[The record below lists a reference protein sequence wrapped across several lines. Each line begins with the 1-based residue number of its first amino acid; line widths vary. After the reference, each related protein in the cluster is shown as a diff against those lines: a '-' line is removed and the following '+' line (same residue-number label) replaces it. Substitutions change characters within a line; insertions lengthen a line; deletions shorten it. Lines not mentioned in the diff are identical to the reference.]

1 MPSRRYALMRNGLL
15 LALMLLGLYGLL
27 AYVALP
33 SAWSHYEHQRGLAGR
48 PMLTHTAQG
57 IPGDP
62 LNVGLVGSQEDIVRT
77 MHVAGWHPA
86 DPITFQTSLKI
97 IDSVVLNRPDP
108 DAPVSSLFY
117 EGRREDLAFEKPVG
131 SSADRRHHVRLWKV
145 LARGQEGRP
154 VWLGSATFDR
164 GVGLSRYTGQV
175 THHIDPDID
184 AERDG
189 LISDLVQAGMVEV
202 RYQVSG
208 IGPTLSGRNGEGDP
222 YATDGEIWMAV
233 LVTAGEKRTQP
244 PTELATPALVTA
256 KDAIWNAVMGS
267 SPQQ

>member
-1 MPSRRYALMRNGLL
+1 MSPT
-15 LALMLLGLYGLL
+15 
-27 AYVALP
+27 VVLP
-33 SAWSHYEHQRGLAGR
+33 SAWSHYEHQLGLEGQ
-48 PMLTHTAQG
+48 PMLTHTGQG

-62 LNVGLVGSQEDIVRT
+62 LNVGLVGSQEDIVRA
-77 MHVAGWHPA
+77 MHLAGWHPA
-86 DPITFQTSLKI
+86 DSITLQTSLEI
-97 IDSVVLNRPDP
+97 IDSVVLDRPDP

-131 SSADRRHHVRLWKV
+131 SSADRRHHVRLWRV

-175 THHIDPDID
+175 THHIAPNID

-189 LISDLVQAGMVEV
+189 LVADLMQAGMVEV

-208 IGPTLSGRNGEGDP
+208 IGPTLRGRNGEGDL
-222 YATDGEIWMAV
+222 YFTDGEIWMAV
-233 LVTAGEKRTQP
+233 LSAAGQRRLQP
-244 PTELATPALVTA
+244 PVTLPNPTLIAA
-256 KDAIWNAVMGS
+256 KEEIWKAVLGS
-267 SPQQ
+267 WPQQ

>member
-1 MPSRRYALMRNGLL
+1 
-15 LALMLLGLYGLL
+15 
-27 AYVALP
+27 
-33 SAWSHYEHQRGLAGR
+33 
-48 PMLTHTAQG
+48 MLTHTAQG

-62 LNVGLVGSQEDIVRT
+62 LNVGLVGSQEDIVRA
-77 MHVAGWHPA
+77 MHSAGWHPA
-86 DPITFQTSLKI
+86 DPITFRTSLAI
-97 IDSVVLNRPDP
+97 IGSVVLDRPDP
-108 DAPVSSLFY
+108 DAPVSPLFY

-175 THHIDPDID
+175 THHIAPDID

-189 LISDLVQAGMVEV
+189 LIADLVQAGMVEV

-208 IGPTLSGRNGEGDP
+208 IGPTLSGRNGEGDR
-222 YATDGEIWMAV
+222 YSTDGEIWMAV
-233 LVTAGEKRTQP
+233 LVAAGQRRSQP
-244 PTELATPALVTA
+244 PETLPSPALVAA

-267 SPQQ
+267 SPQP